1 MPVWTEQTEL
11 PLLVS
16 PAAAG
21 SSPVPAAQGDERPGT
36 AVRCG
41 DGASAGRAGQYS
53 WLCRDTVWSL
63 SQVLGLF
70 HKPCPQLGTAVMK
83 AASFCSN

>member
-21 SSPVPAAQGDERPGT
+21 SSPVPAARGDERPGT

-41 DGASAGRAGQYS
+41 DGASAGRTVQLALPGHSVVPLPGPGFVPQTMSTAGDSSDEGGEFLQ
-53 WLCRDTVWSL
+53 
-63 SQVLGLF
+63 
-70 HKPCPQLGTAVMK
+70 
-83 AASFCSN
+83 